1 MNFRPAATM
10 LCGFGPMVT
19 VGTSDDGA
27 FYMLVLGFRYRA
39 WSGIDTAGDP
49 RPVQGQCTDHH
60 WVPWQTPQAQLLSQ
74 AAAAAAASLGGGGGG
89 GGGGALGGD
98 SAGGSLVP
106 GLAPGLDA
114 LWPLDGNGWPPPLE
128 GSLAH
133 LDAAHD
139 PSNPAATDFLRTPP
153 MRCCV
158 IADCGLIR
166 HRD

>member
-1 MNFRPAATM
+1 M
-10 LCGFGPMVT
+10 
-19 VGTSDDGA
+19 
-27 FYMLVLGFRYRA
+27 
-39 WSGIDTAGDP
+39 
-49 RPVQGQCTDHH
+49 
-60 WVPWQTPQAQLLSQ
+60 PWQTPQAQLLSQ

-166 HRD
+166 HRGRNLLFFFVVYVFVFVDVIVVAAVGVWPSLVYLLLVCVLLLAAVAKEH